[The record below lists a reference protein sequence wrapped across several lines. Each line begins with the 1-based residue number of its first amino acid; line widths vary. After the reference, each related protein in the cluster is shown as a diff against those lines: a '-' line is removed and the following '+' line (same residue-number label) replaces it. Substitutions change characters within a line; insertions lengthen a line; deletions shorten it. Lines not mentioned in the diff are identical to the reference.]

1 MISSFISSYSFSILF
16 IKINSSRLTFES
28 IKALKI
34 TTSILFN
41 LDFANNTILLC
52 FPFLFLDYLP
62 ILFLIPAA
70 IAQIFNPIVKL
81 TNSIGT
87 PSKEAKA

>member
-1 MISSFISSYSFSILF
+1 MLPFS
-16 IKINSSRLTFES
+16 
-28 IKALKI
+28 
-34 TTSILFN
+34 
-41 LDFANNTILLC
+41 
-52 FPFLFLDYLP
+52 FLDYLP